1 MVHKLLI
8 NWSQVLRVLFSSS
21 AVLCNPKGSKC
32 IASSNHPR
40 HTCPEYLATKKI
52 SLNNLL
58 KKIAQHIHK
67 CVSQEL
73 RSHIWPI
80 HICLLH
86 CEKDVHFLFQSLIYL
101 LSIHVWF
108 LHCTISPET
117 LLIRLGHF
125 LSVSVRS

>member
-1 MVHKLLI
+1 MVHELLI

-32 IASSNHPR
+32 IASSNHQR
-40 HTCPEYLATKKI
+40 YTCPEYLATKKI
-52 SLNNLL
+52 SLNKLL
-58 KKIAQHIHK
+58 KKIAHHIHK

-86 CEKDVHFLFQSLIYL
+86 CEKDVQLIYFNHSFIYSL
-101 LSIHVWF
+101 FMYGFFTALSH
-108 LHCTISPET
+108 LKPS
-117 LLIRLGHF
+117 
-125 LSVSVRS
+125 